1 MEVKMKEIEKKE
13 LVAIIG
19 GGSIS
24 GAVLNAFLN
33 IGKFVY
39 SLGQSFGSSLRR
51 ISSNKVCSCK

>member
-1 MEVKMKEIEKKE
+1 MTEIEKKE